1 MSGSDVLVE
10 AFGRI
15 PDTVSRAV
23 DGLDAGQLA
32 YRPTLGDGSGGSGG
46 TGGSGGSGG
55 GSGAPGNNVAWLV
68 WHLTRVLDNHLA
80 DAADRDELW
89 LADGWAEKFGLDLP
103 REDTGYGHSAEDV
116 DKVRVDSGE
125 LLVEYHR
132 AVHARSMDFVENL
145 SETDLKRIIDTSW
158 DPPVTL
164 RVRLVSVIEDC
175 LQHAGQAAYVRGLLM

>member
-15 PDTVSRAV
+15 PDAVSQAV

-32 YRPTLGDGSGGSGG
+32 YRPRLAGASGAGGAGGVGAGDSG
-46 TGGSGGSGG
+46 TG
-55 GSGAPGNNVAWLV
+55 AAGNSIAWLI
-68 WHLTRVLDNHLA
+68 WHLTRVQDNHLA
-80 DAADRDELW
+80 DAAERNELW
-89 LADGWAEKFGLDLP
+89 LADGWAERFGLDLP
-103 REDTGYGHSAEDV
+103 REDTGYGHHPADV

-132 AVHARSMDFVENL
+132 AVHTRTLKFVEKL
-145 SETDLKRIIDTSW
+145 SETDLNRIIDTSW
-158 DPPVTL
+158 DPPVTM

-175 LQHAGQAAYVRGLLM
+175 MQHAGQAAYLRGLLLS

>member
-15 PDTVSRAV
+15 PDAVSRAV

-32 YRPTLGDGSGGSGG
+32 YRPTLGDGSAS
-46 TGGSGGSGG
+46 
-55 GSGAPGNNVAWLV
+55 AGNSIAWLV
-68 WHLTRVLDNHLA
+68 WHLTRVQDNHLA

-89 LADGWAEKFGLDLP
+89 LTDGWAEKFGLDLP
-103 REDTGYGHSAEDV
+103 REDTGYGHTSDDV
-116 DKVRVDSGE
+116 DKVRVDSADM
-125 LLVEYHR
+125 LAEYHR
-132 AVHARSMDFVENL
+132 AVQVRSMKFVEKL
-145 SETDLKRIIDTSW
+145 GETDLDRIIDSSW

-175 LQHAGQAAYVRGLLM
+175 LQHAGQAAYLRGLLERTGQI

>member
-15 PDTVSRAV
+15 PDAVSRAV

-32 YRPTLGDGSGGSGG
+32 YRPVLAD
-46 TGGSGGSGG
+46 
-55 GSGAPGNNVAWLV
+55 GSGAPGNSVAWLV
-68 WHLTRVLDNHLA
+68 WHLTRVQDNHLA

-89 LADGWAEKFGLDLP
+89 LTEGWAEKFGLDLP
-103 REDTGYGHSAEDV
+103 RDDTGYGHTPDDV
-116 DKVRVDSGE
+116 EKVRVDSAGM
-125 LLVEYHR
+125 LVEYHR
-132 AVHARSMDFVENL
+132 AVHVRSMEFVENL
-145 SETDLKRIIDTSW
+145 SETDLDRIIDSSW

-175 LQHAGQAAYVRGLLM
+175 LQHAGQAAYLRGLLV

>member
-1 MSGSDVLVE
+1 MSGSDVLGE

-15 PDTVSRAV
+15 PDAVSRAV

-32 YRPTLGDGSGGSGG
+32 YRPTLGDSSGS
-46 TGGSGGSGG
+46 
-55 GSGAPGNNVAWLV
+55 PGNSVAWLI
-68 WHLTRVLDNHLA
+68 WHLTRVQDNHLA

-89 LADGWAEKFGLDLP
+89 LADGWAEKFGLNLP
-103 REDTGYGHSAEDV
+103 REDTGYGHTSDDV
-116 DKVRVDSGE
+116 DKVRVDSAE

-132 AVHARSMDFVENL
+132 AVHVRSMKFVEGL
-145 SETDLKRIIDTSW
+145 SETDLDRIIDTSW

-175 LQHAGQAAYVRGLLM
+175 LQHAGQAAFLRGLLAQTGQS